1 MPCSIRTR
9 EQLTSNN
16 FLADGITDLAQ
27 MLTFRRW
34 EMGQPQVN
42 VGPDELFRKDACYLV
57 VGGLTG
63 LGWLCVQV

>member
-1 MPCSIRTR
+1 
-9 EQLTSNN
+9 
-16 FLADGITDLAQ
+16 

-42 VGPDELFRKDACYLV
+42 VGPDELFRKDASYLV